1 MFWCSCCWLSWK
13 QCDCTGRTFFIQLWW
28 SIESFGISPVKLQTN
43 AFSILMHTCAYIVM
57 ILSEE
62 RLFAERL
69 LTSLSP
75 WEIRPEVLFP
85 PSTSLEWQTAFQAVR
100 EASTSPKI
108 SDNEKGKRRA
118 DWHHPGG
125 SEYREIQ
132 TVVCSGRITRLPQS
146 ISQGSS
152 VKSVSSAS
160 SSIIFR
166 GLFGCT
172 LIIMPQGRDSA
183 VHTGHHAKDYR
194 CSIKWG
200 MGRVASLSFLCF
212 LSLILSL
219 RSVLGPLLVHSPT
232 LLMDVSVWEE
242 GLVG

>member
-13 QCDCTGRTFFIQLWW
+13 LRDCSGRTFFIRLWW

-43 AFSILMHTCAYIVM
+43 AFSIFMHTCAYIVM

-69 LTSLSP
+69 LASLSP

-125 SEYREIQ
+125 SEYREQRNTDCGLLWKNHTSTTIHLPGFLCQ
-132 TVVCSGRITRLPQS
+132 VCFFSKLFYHLPWPVRLY
-146 ISQGSS
+146 IN
-152 VKSVSSAS
+152 
-160 SSIIFR
+160 
-166 GLFGCT
+166 
-172 LIIMPQGRDSA
+172 
-183 VHTGHHAKDYR
+183 HHASGKR
-194 CSIKWG
+194 FCCPHWSSCK
-200 MGRVASLSFLCF
+200 
-212 LSLILSL
+212 
-219 RSVLGPLLVHSPT
+219 
-232 LLMDVSVWEE
+232 
-242 GLVG
+242 GL